1 MKEWTKKISV
11 VFLLI
16 AADLAGILISYA
28 FAYQLRAEVLSQ
40 FLGNLPPPFPIRY
53 YIKYLYLLLI
63 WPITFMYEGLYTK
76 NYSESEEIIK
86 LWKALTIAT
95 LLTVI
100 LLFALKVRPSFSRS
114 VLAISYATS
123 LFVVPLI
130 RLSLKRLLF
139 SMNLGIKKIVFIGSS
154 NEIKWLQNHVKNDRT
169 CGYSVI
175 AHFKKDEL
183 VKLPEIYRKEPFDVI
198 ITSNL
203 DNGSMYFLQSF
214 AQEHSLEIMF
224 FPENI
229 IFDPQGIEVEE
240 FFGFKALKLKYN
252 LLIPRN
258 ATIKR
263 ILDLLASLIIFIVIF
278 PVFIFIVLLVKITS
292 KGPVFFK
299 QTRIGLHGKKFILY
313 KFRTMYLDADERL
326 NTLLKEN
333 PGAKEE
339 WKKFRKLRS
348 IPDPRITPL
357 GKILRKFSLDELP
370 QFLNIMKG
378 DMSLVGPRPYL
389 EEELKFLGKRKDT
402 ILSVKPGLTGLWQ
415 VSGRNEVPFEERVL
429 LDEYYVRNWSIFLDI
444 AILVRTVFTALKG
457 EGAY

>member
-1 MKEWTKKISV
+1 MKEWIKKISV
-11 VFLLI
+11 VFILI
-16 AADLAGILISYA
+16 VADLAGILISYA
-28 FAYQLRAEVLSQ
+28 LAYQLRAGVLSK
-40 FLGNLPPPFPIRY
+40 FLGNLPPAFPIKY

-63 WPITFMYEGLYTK
+63 WPITFTYEGLYTK
-76 NYSESEEIIK
+76 NYSASEEIIK
-86 LWKALTIAT
+86 LWKSLTVAT

-114 VLAISYATS
+114 VLAISYVAS

-139 SMNLGIKKIVFIGSS
+139 SMNLGIKKMVFIGSS
-154 NEIKWLQNHVKNDRT
+154 NEIKWLKSHVKNDKT

-183 VKLPEIYRKEPFDVI
+183 VKLPEIYQKEPFDVI

-214 AQEHSLEIMF
+214 AQEHGLEIIL

-229 IFDPQGIEVEE
+229 IFDPQGIEIEE

-263 ILDLLASLIIFIVIF
+263 ILDLIASLIIFVVIF
-278 PVFIFIVLLVKITS
+278 PVFIFILLLVKITS

-299 QTRIGLHGKKFILY
+299 QRRVGLHGKKFTLY
-313 KFRTMYLDADERL
+313 KFRTMHLDADERL
-326 NTLLKEN
+326 NTLLEKN
-333 PGAKEE
+333 PEAKEE
-339 WKKFRKLRS
+339 WEKYRKLKS
-348 IPDPRITPL
+348 TSDPRITPI
-357 GKILRKFSLDELP
+357 GKILRRYSLDELP
-370 QFLNIMKG
+370 QFLNILKG

-415 VSGRNEVPFEERVL
+415 VSGRNEIPFEERVL

-444 AILVRTVFTALKG
+444 AILVRTIFTAIKG

>member
-1 MKEWTKKISV
+1 MKEWTKKILV
-11 VFLLI
+11 VFVLI
-16 AADLAGILISYA
+16 VVDIAGILISYA
-28 FAYQLRAEVLSQ
+28 IAYQIRTGVLSK

-53 YIKYLYLLLI
+53 YIKYLYILLI
-63 WPITFMYEGLYTK
+63 WPITFTYEGLYTK

-86 LWKALTIAT
+86 LWKSLTISTFLA
-95 LLTVI
+95 VI

-114 VLAISYATS
+114 VLAISYITS
-123 LFVVPLI
+123 LFVVPLF

-139 SMNLGIKKIVFIGSS
+139 SMNLGIKKIVIIGSS
-154 NEIKWLQNHVKNDRT
+154 NEIKWLQNHVKNNRT
-169 CGYSVI
+169 CGYSII
-175 AHFKKDEL
+175 AHFKKEEL
-183 VKLPEIYRKEPFDVI
+183 AKLPEIYKNEPFDVI

-214 AQEHSLEIMF
+214 AQEYGLEIML

-263 ILDLLASLIIFIVIF
+263 ILDLLASLVIFIIIS
-278 PVFIFIVLLVKITS
+278 PIFILIALLVKITS

-299 QTRIGLHGKKFILY
+299 QPRVGLHGRKFILY
-313 KFRTMYLDADERL
+313 KFRTMYLDADDRL
-326 NTLLKEN
+326 NAFLEKN
-333 PGAKEE
+333 PEAKEE
-339 WKKFRKLRS
+339 WINFRKLKS
-348 IPDPRITPL
+348 FSDPRITPL
-357 GKILRKFSLDELP
+357 GKILRKLSLDELP
-370 QFLNIMKG
+370 QFLNIIKG

-389 EEELKFLGKRKDT
+389 EEELKFLGKKQET
-402 ILSVKPGLTGLWQ
+402 ILSIKPGLTGLWQ